1 MDTELNEFG
10 HIEEIKKPKRKYG
23 TMIAITILLIIMLS
37 GWVYYYGDPIFKPFG
52 TSTAFKDS
60 TDYVTLNKSMYV
72 LDSFKISKDLYVGVK
87 GGKIY
92 LDTNRRGSIEYSG
105 NSLYFKSSKSEGN
118 IVFDNT
124 LSSTNSGIS
133 FFLSE
138 GTPSFTIYKY
148 RNGQTTTALTYDT
161 LNGLYVQKGDIY
173 VGSSAQIKLPSD
185 TVSDYDANDA
195 VTLNRQSGRVTT
207 KSLTTAALGDYNLT
221 LTNSLIT
228 ANSIIICM
236 PTTGS
241 LSAGTVLIRAAV
253 PASGYATIVIYN
265 AHASDAFNGTVGFS
279 YVIFN

>member
-1 MDTELNEFG
+1 MDTELNELG
-10 HIEEIKKPKRKYG
+10 HLEEIKKPKRKYG

-195 VTLNRQSGRVTT
+195 VTLNRQVGFVTT
-207 KSLTTAALGDYNLT
+207 KSLTTASGSDYTLT
-221 LTNSLIT
+221 YTNSLIT
-228 ANSIIICM
+228 TSSNVIAMVKTNPGAGAPIVRQC
-236 PTTGS
+236 TVGS
-241 LSAGTVLIRAAV
+241 GSGTVIIRNLGAASLNSAIGISIWV
-253 PASGYATIVIYN
+253 WN
-265 AHASDAFNGTVGFS
+265 
-279 YVIFN
+279 